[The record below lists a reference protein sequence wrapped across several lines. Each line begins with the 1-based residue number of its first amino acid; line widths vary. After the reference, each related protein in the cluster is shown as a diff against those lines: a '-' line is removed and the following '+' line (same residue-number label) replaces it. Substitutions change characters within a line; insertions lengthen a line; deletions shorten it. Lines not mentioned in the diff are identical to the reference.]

1 MNVIFSL
8 LCALRCLQHSS
19 CAVLSLCLLCA
30 CIAHYAC
37 TVLVDSSCAVLAT
50 LFLRCALYPPAKY
63 PPSLWNATSLSVER
77 WQQQNTNRKQTN
89 TTTKWA
95 MFTEHAGIWC
105 SGGSREIFWKII
117 FLCLYCRIAAK
128 NKFKYV
134 GETIQSLN
142 IHRWLIKL
150 RNRETT
156 LNRCVN
162 KTCVGFFH
170 FDIVITISAIVHPL
184 FEHGGSW
191 QRWGFD
197 S

>member
-1 MNVIFSL
+1 
-8 LCALRCLQHSS
+8 
-19 CAVLSLCLLCA
+19 
-30 CIAHYAC
+30 
-37 TVLVDSSCAVLAT
+37 
-50 LFLRCALYPPAKY
+50 
-63 PPSLWNATSLSVER
+63 
-77 WQQQNTNRKQTN
+77 
-89 TTTKWA
+89 

-105 SGGSREIFWKII
+105 SGGSREIFRKTI

-170 FDIVITISAIVHPL
+170 FDIVITISAIVNPL

-197 S
+197 SQFFCIFMFLYFCIFVFLYLYFYIFHLCICTCNCVHTNCSST